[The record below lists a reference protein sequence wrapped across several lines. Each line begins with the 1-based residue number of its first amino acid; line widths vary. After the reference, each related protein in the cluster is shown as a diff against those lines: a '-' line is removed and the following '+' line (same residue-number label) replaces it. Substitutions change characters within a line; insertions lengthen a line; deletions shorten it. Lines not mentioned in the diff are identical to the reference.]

1 MPIEKRPTLERW
13 AEMMEKAH
21 PTEALKLR
29 ELAIAQL
36 DFDSMWN
43 EHVNIAEAILKKRHI
58 AWEPDPAE

>member
-13 AEMMEKAH
+13 TEIMEKSS
-21 PTEALKLR
+21 PTDALNLR

-58 AWEPDPAE
+58 DWEPNSAE